1 MHTKSLRSITYI
13 SALWLTAFMAA
24 CGSQRADVTNTSGA
38 SIPLATDQA
47 KAFSAEFRSE
57 PAQIVAGAPADLI
70 FRIKDKQG
78 ATVKD
83 LQIVHEKPI
92 HLIIVSTD
100 LAEFYHIHPEVQADG
115 SYKVTHTFPNGGAY
129 KLYADFTPKD
139 SAQVVEQ
146 IDLKVEGAAR
156 PNVELV
162 VDSKL
167 EKIVDGLKVSMKPSA
182 ELVAGHQLTL
192 DFQMYD
198 AASGKPVPDLENY
211 LGELAHFVLIS
222 QDLKDYVHV
231 HPMAKGESMDSMNMG
246 EEKPHAGADD
256 HAKAEKTQADNRSEV
271 SAHTSFPRA
280 GLYKIWAQ
288 FQRGG
293 KVIAVPFVV
302 SVKEGEKMAENTLEI
317 PSGAIKIT
325 VSKDGFSPSNVEARK
340 GQPVRLVF
348 VRTDS
353 NNCAGQIVFPSM
365 NIKKDLPVGKLVM
378 VEFVPKDDRDI
389 SFACGMGMMRGK
401 VVLN

>member
-1 MHTKSLRSITYI
+1 
-13 SALWLTAFMAA
+13 MAA
-24 CGSQRADVTNTSGA
+24 CGGQRADVTNGNA
-38 SIPLATDQA
+38 PATPPATEQV
-47 KAFSAEFRSE
+47 KPFSAEFKSE
-57 PAQIVAGAPADLI
+57 PAQIVAGMPADLS

-92 HLIIVSTD
+92 HLIVVSTD

-129 KLYADFTPKD
+129 RLYADFTPKD

-146 IDLKVEGAAR
+146 IDVKVEGASR
-156 PNVELV
+156 PNTDLV
-162 VDSKL
+162 VDTKL
-167 EKIVDGLKVSMKPSA
+167 EKIVDGLKVVMKPSTD
-182 ELVAGHQLTL
+182 LIVGQQLTL
-192 DFQMYD
+192 DFQMFD
-198 AASGKPVPDLENY
+198 AASGKPVSDLQNY

-231 HPMAKGESMDSMNMG
+231 HPMAKGKTMNSMNMP
-246 EEKPHAGADD
+246 KRKMDD
-256 HAKAEKTQADNRSEV
+256 HSEVDSKAGEGRSEV

-280 GLYKIWAQ
+280 GIYKIWAQ

-293 KVIAVPFVV
+293 KVIAVPFIV
-302 SVKEGEKMAENTLEI
+302 SVKEGETRTANKAIEV
-317 PSGAIKIT
+317 PPGAIKIT
-325 VSKDGFSPSNVEARK
+325 VSKDGFSPATVDAKK
-340 GQPVRLVF
+340 GQPVKLAF

-353 NNCAGQIVFPSM
+353 NNCADHVVFSSM
-365 NIKKDLPVGKLVM
+365 NITKDLPVGKVVI
-378 VEFVPKDDRDI
+378 VEFVPKDDREI
-389 SFACGMGMMRGK
+389 SFACGMGMMQGK